1 MLPVGC
7 RCKPLQN
14 AVTCQNSAPAAR
26 AEYCDERVC
35 LLVCLSVCLHAYA
48 KNHSSGITSHRQPRQ
63 CRESQGHS
71 PVKVAQS
78 DPNYVSRLLLDCV
91 GLPVFHKTITP
102 SYLLYRS

>member
-14 AVTCQNSAPAAR
+14 AVTCQNSAPAVR

-48 KNHSSGITSHRQPRQ
+48 KNHSSGITIAIGSPGNAGSPRGTN
-63 CRESQGHS
+63 R
-71 PVKVAQS
+71 
-78 DPNYVSRLLLDCV
+78 
-91 GLPVFHKTITP
+91 
-102 SYLLYRS
+102 